1 MNNLVQTIE
10 RITPTM
16 AKKYLE
22 TSRGNRPIS
31 QDTVRSY
38 AKTMMDGKWRLNG
51 VPIIFDSEKRLLD
64 GHHRLHAIIAA
75 NRAIEMSVTYG
86 VDSDVFTT
94 YDCGRHR
101 SLGQILA
108 MNGIESYNNVAAVVA
123 VNTTLE
129 MTGRIRSNNSAKT
142 GRMTNDMYFDK
153 WKDDPE
159 SYNDCTKFARQMYA
173 VARIL
178 RISWIGG
185 LTYYLTHKGGYQ
197 ADFVKRFFTAV
208 CNLETT
214 GISAADELRKF
225 ILRNE
230 RNNDS
235 KKLTDEYLFA
245 IVVKAWNAYA
255 RDKVVGYLRYMPNKE
270 DYPTLLLNVTKR

>member
-16 AKKYLE
+16 AKRYLE

-123 VNTTLE
+123 VSSALVN
-129 MTGRIRSNNSAKT
+129 TGRVHQNNSAKT
-142 GRMTNDMYFDK
+142 LRMTNDMYFEK
-153 WKDDPE
+153 WKEDPE
-159 SYNDCTKFARQMYA
+159 AYNECTRLARQLYA

-185 LTYYLTHKGGYQ
+185 IAYFLTHTGGYQ
-197 ADFVKRFFTAV
+197 FDFVKRFFSAV

-235 KKLTDEYLFA
+235 KKITDEYLFA